1 MRYRTLASVVGS
13 VVGLSIPGGGVAG
26 LGSAGAQEF
35 RSIDGFGNNLAN
47 PEWGQVLT
55 NLGRGSSGAH
65 YADGIGAMVD
75 RENPRVISNAVAA
88 QTRAQGNDRGYS
100 AMVWLW
106 GQFVDH
112 DLDLVVPHP
121 NQFDPIIPPID
132 DPMFP
137 PGSII
142 PFSRSI
148 FNEGVNTPRQQA
160 NVLSAYLDASQV
172 YSVDLSRGLFLR
184 EEVGGRMKLG
194 ADGLLPRN
202 EEGNWSNGNDG
213 SLPDDV
219 LFLAGDVRANENAA
233 LASMHTIWVREHNR
247 WADRLS
253 AENPGWDDEL
263 TYQMARKIVGAEIQK
278 ITYQEWLPVMLGG
291 DGLGSYTGYDDTVNA
306 TIANSFAS
314 ATFRF
319 GHTMVGEVLERY
331 NADGT
336 VFGSGHL
343 TLLESFFD
351 PRPLEEIGGLDAIL
365 RGMVA
370 REAEEFDSQVVD
382 SLRNFLFDAQS
393 GGLDLAAVNIK
404 RGRDHGIPDYNSL
417 RQELGLDA
425 IDEFS
430 DITSDADLAA
440 TLESLYG
447 DVGNIDAWVGMLA
460 EDHVAGAVGG
470 ELFVAALTDQ
480 FTRLRDGD
488 RFFYL
493 NDSDLSAYLDE
504 IRALTL
510 ADVISLNSGAELF
523 GNVFFVPAPGAAGM
537 LALAGILAGRRR
549 R

>member
-1 MRYRTLASVVGS
+1 MRYRTWSVIVTAGAVCGGVGS
-13 VVGLSIPGGGVAG
+13 ASG
-26 LGSAGAQEF
+26 QEF
-35 RSIDGFGNNLAN
+35 RSIDGWGNNLAN

-65 YADGIGAMVD
+65 YADGIGEMVA
-75 RENPRVISNAVAA
+75 RENPRVISNTVVA
-88 QTRAQGNDRGYS
+88 QTKPQGNSQGFS

-112 DLDLVVPHP
+112 DLDLAVPHP

-132 DPMFP
+132 DPIFP

-142 PFSRSI
+142 PFSRTI

-160 NVLSAYLDASQV
+160 NVLSAYLDGSQV
-172 YSVDLSRGLFLR
+172 YSVDLSRGLYLR
-184 EEVGGRMKLG
+184 EGVGGRMKLG

-213 SLPDDV
+213 QLPDDV
-219 LFLAGDVRANENAA
+219 MFLAGDVRVNENSA

-247 WADRLS
+247 WADRLI

-263 TYQMARKIVGAEIQK
+263 TYQMARKIVGAQIQK
-278 ITYQEWLPVMLGG
+278 ITYEEWLPVMLGG
-291 DGLGSYTGYDDTVNA
+291 DGLGSYGGYDDTVNA
-306 TIANSFAS
+306 TIASSFAS

-319 GHTMVGEVLERY
+319 GHTMVGEILERY
-331 NADGT
+331 NSDGT

-343 TLLESFFD
+343 TLLETFFD
-351 PRPLEEIGGLDAIL
+351 PRPLEEIGGMDAIL

-370 REAEEFDSQVVD
+370 REAEEFDSQIVD
-382 SLRNFLFDAQS
+382 TLRNFLFDTQS

-417 RQELGLDA
+417 RQELGLDE

-430 DITSDADLAA
+430 DITTDGDLAQA
-440 TLESLYG
+440 LESLYG
-447 DVGNIDAWVGMLA
+447 DVDNIDAWVGMLA
-460 EDHVAGAVGG
+460 EDHAAGAVGG

-488 RFFYL
+488 RLFYL
-493 NDSDLSAYLDE
+493 NDADILAYLDE
-504 IRALTL
+504 INSLTL

-523 GNVFFVPAPGAAGM
+523 GNVFFVPTPSGLSVVALGGVLAA
-537 LALAGILAGRRR
+537 RRR
-549 R
+549 RR

>member
-13 VVGLSIPGGGVAG
+13 VLGFGGGVAG
-26 LGSAGAQEF
+26 VGSASAQEF
-35 RSIDGFGNNLAN
+35 RSYDGFGNNLTN
-47 PEWGQVLT
+47 PEWGQAMAELR
-55 NLGRGSSGAH
+55 RGSSGAH
-65 YADGIGAMVD
+65 YADGIGEMVS
-75 RENPRVISNAVAA
+75 RENPRVISNRVVD
-88 QTRAQGNDRGYS
+88 QTNPQGNSRGFS

-112 DLDLVVPHP
+112 DLDLVAQHRDF
-121 NQFDPIIPPID
+121 FDPIIPPID
-132 DPMFP
+132 DPVFP

-142 PFSRSI
+142 PFTRSI
-148 FNEGVNTPRQQA
+148 FNEGVDTARQHQ
-160 NVLSAYLDASQV
+160 NVLSAYVDASQV

-184 EEVGGRMKLG
+184 EGVGGRMRLG

-202 EEGNWSNGNDG
+202 ENGDWANGNEGD
-213 SLPDDV
+213 LPDEV
-219 LFLAGDVRANENAA
+219 MFLAGDVRANENSA

-247 WADRLS
+247 WADRLI

-278 ITYQEWLPVMLGG
+278 ITYEEWLPVMLGG
-291 DGLGSYTGYDDTVNA
+291 DGLGSYAGYDDTVNA
-306 TIANSFAS
+306 GIATSFAG

-343 TLLESFFD
+343 TLLESFFN
-351 PRPLEEIGGLDAIL
+351 PGPLEEIGGLDAIL

-382 SLRNFLFDAQS
+382 SLRNFLFDANT
-393 GGLDLAAVNIK
+393 GGLDLAAVNMK
-404 RGRDHGIPDYNSL
+404 RGRDLGIPDYNTL

-430 DITSDADLAA
+430 DITSDGDLAA
-440 TLESLYG
+440 ALESLYG
-447 DVGNIDAWVGMLA
+447 DVNNIDAWVGMIS

-493 NDSDLSAYLDE
+493 NDADLSAYLDE
-504 IRALTL
+504 IRGLTL

-523 GNVFFVPAPGAAGM
+523 GNVFFVPAPGAVGV
-537 LALAGILAGRRR
+537 LAIAGIFGVRRR